1 MEAEEANKADSSPS
15 TTTTATTDSET
26 LVSATE
32 PNQQPTRH
40 QNPLLAVEAGGEN
53 RIGESKSI
61 SSLDQKEIVRALEI
75 LERDSV
81 AIAESFTS
89 LFASLR
95 LALSEATSTSVDHM
109 HCFSDAAGRLQECA
123 LDAATKGNRYINSCL
138 RLNEEMKGVDSL
150 GTQLSD
156 LPSATT
162 TTTITT
168 TAKSSLYEHLIY
180 RSAIDVSKTLEQALT
195 LVRKCKRSGVLRQVF
210 AITTSADFCKV
221 PSLLELSITD
231 VSWLLFIAS
240 NDPILAI
247 LWFSIASIQMGRILR
262 NGIDAANNLAFL
274 GRDNDYNKKMIV
286 KEGGVVPLLKLLKE
300 RVSPN
305 AQWLPPLL
313 FSTWLMIRTRSDPSP
328 VSWLYL

>member
-40 QNPLLAVEAGGEN
+40 QNPLLAVEEEGGEN
-53 RIGESKSI
+53 RIRESKSI

-138 RLNEEMKGVDSL
+138 RIERGNERRGQSRRTTVSL
-150 GTQLSD
+150 VLHVFSHT
-156 LPSATT
+156 
-162 TTTITT
+162 
-168 TAKSSLYEHLIY
+168 HLIFF
-180 RSAIDVSKTLEQALT
+180 L
-195 LVRKCKRSGVLRQVF
+195 
-210 AITTSADFCKV
+210 
-221 PSLLELSITD
+221 PLS
-231 VSWLLFIAS
+231 
-240 NDPILAI
+240 
-247 LWFSIASIQMGRILR
+247 M
-262 NGIDAANNLAFL
+262 
-274 GRDNDYNKKMIV
+274 
-286 KEGGVVPLLKLLKE
+286 
-300 RVSPN
+300 
-305 AQWLPPLL
+305 
-313 FSTWLMIRTRSDPSP
+313 
-328 VSWLYL
+328 